1 MADCIVKGAGDAV
14 RQFNCE
20 ASPRDSI
27 GMNSELRTKYIEF
40 VADCIV
46 KGAVE
51 AVRQFNCEASPC
63 DSIGINRE
71 LMTKCIE
78 FGADCIVQAGWLGA
92 ARLGVVCA
100 WCGWRFSV
108 EGPAGR
114 RMARRGA
121 ANVPFAGESCFDP
134 SHAEPGLEEP
144 C

>member
-1 MADCIVKGAGDAV
+1 MILFRAAIVILLQAELGD
-14 RQFNCE
+14 
-20 ASPRDSI
+20 
-27 GMNSELRTKYIEF
+27 
-40 VADCIV
+40 VAE
-46 KGAVE
+46 AVE
-51 AVRQFNCEASPC
+51 ASAGGVYNPTTVNDQ
-63 DSIGINRE
+63 
-71 LMTKCIE
+71 
-78 FGADCIVQAGWLGA
+78 VGWLGA
-92 ARLGVVCA
+92 ARLGVVGA